1 MLEGL
6 IAGLGILT
14 NVNLILLTGCGVFFG
29 LFLGAMPGLTATL
42 GVALLLPLTFG
53 MDPVTGQAVLVGVF
67 VGGISGGLVSATLL
81 GVPGTPSSIATT
93 FDAFPMAK
101 QGHARRALNIGITS
115 SFIGGILSG
124 LILVLVSV
132 PLARV
137 ALAFS
142 PFEYFLIAVFGITII
157 VSMESQSKLKA
168 MFAAGMGLMMALVG
182 VAPID
187 GIDRFTQGTEW
198 MEQGFNLVPSLLGL
212 FVFSQLIDEVKNK
225 SEKTFFKLSSDE
237 KDSRFGLRQA
247 LKHWKDYIRNTLI
260 GAGLGI
266 LPGVGGA
273 IANFVC
279 YDQTKKASKYPEK
292 FGTGIPDGIIA
303 SETGNNATTAGAL
316 VPTMTLGIPGD
327 SVTAILLGGLMIHGI
342 QPGPLLFVDQK
353 SFVYGIFIAFFI
365 ANFFMLFIQRSMGIR
380 LFLFALR
387 APKPYLIP
395 IVMVMCISGVYAI
408 SNQIADVWVFLL
420 FGIIG
425 LVMKKCGFSVQA
437 IVLGIILGPL
447 IEKNLRTSLMYSDG
461 SYLHFFTRPICIG
474 ILVVTLLSLWFS
486 LRLASKASKLEH
498 QEAVEEVGE
507 GS

>member
-1 MLEGL
+1 MLEGI

-14 NVNLILLTGCGVFFG
+14 DVNMILLIGCGVFFG

-53 MDPVTGQAVLVGVF
+53 MDPITGQAVLIGVF

-101 QGHARRALNIGITS
+101 QGHARRALNIGINS
-115 SFIGGILSG
+115 SFLGGTMSG
-124 LILVLVSV
+124 VILVLVSV
-132 PLARV
+132 QLASV

-168 MFAAGMGLMMALVG
+168 MFAAGLGLMLSMVG

-187 GIDRFTQGTEW
+187 GVDRFTQGTDW
-198 MEQGFNLVPSLLGL
+198 MMQGFNLVPSLLGL
-212 FVFSQLIDEVKNK
+212 FVFPQLVNEVKNK
-225 SEKTFFKLSSDE
+225 SEKTFFKLDPNEADSS
-237 KDSRFGLRQA
+237 FGPKKMI
-247 LKHWKDYIRNTLI
+247 KHWKDYIRNTLI

-279 YDQTKKASKYPEK
+279 YDQTKKASKHPEK

-303 SETGNNATTAGAL
+303 SETGNNAMTAGAL
-316 VPTMTLGIPGD
+316 IPTMTLGIPGD
-327 SVTAILLGGLMIHGI
+327 AVTAVLLGGLMIHGI

-353 SFVYGIFIAFFI
+353 VFVYSIFIAYFV
-365 ANFFMLFIQRSMGIR
+365 ANIFMLVIQRTMGIR

-387 APKPYLIP
+387 APKTYLIP
-395 IVMVMCISGVYAI
+395 IVMVMCISGVYAL
-408 SNQIADVWVFLL
+408 SNQVADVWVFLL
-420 FGIIG
+420 FGVIG
-425 LVMKKCGFSVQA
+425 LVMKKYGFSIQA
-437 IVLGIILGPL
+437 TVLGIILGPL

-461 SYLHFFTRPICIG
+461 SYLDFFCRPICIG
-474 ILVVTLLSLWFS
+474 ILVVTVVSLWFS
-486 LRLASKASKLEH
+486 YRLASKASQLKRKDPD
-498 QEAVEEVGE
+498 EAVEEK
-507 GS
+507 S

>member
-6 IAGLGILT
+6 IAGLGVLT
-14 NVNLILLTGCGVFFG
+14 NINIVLLTGAGVFFG

-53 MDPVTGQAVLVGVF
+53 MDPITGQAVLIGVF

-101 QGHARRALNIGITS
+101 QGHARRALNIGINS
-115 SFIGGILSG
+115 SFIGGTLSG
-124 LILVLVSV
+124 VILVLVSIQ
-132 PLARV
+132 LARV

-142 PFEYFLIAVFGITII
+142 PFEYFLIALFGITII

-168 MFAAGMGLMMALVG
+168 MFAAGLGLMLSMVG
-182 VAPID
+182 VSPID
-187 GIDRFTQGTEW
+187 GVDRFTQGTDW
-198 MEQGFNLVPSLLGL
+198 MMQGFNLVPSLLGL
-212 FVFSQLIDEVKNK
+212 FVFPQLVNEVKNK
-225 SEKTFFKLSSDE
+225 SESTFFKLAPDE
-237 KDSRFGLRQA
+237 KDARFGLGQM

-292 FGTGIPDGIIA
+292 FGSGIPDGIIA
-303 SETGNNATTAGAL
+303 SETGNNAMTAGAL
-316 VPTMTLGIPGD
+316 IPTMTLGIPGD
-327 SVTAILLGGLMIHGI
+327 AVTAVLLGGLMIHGI

-353 SFVYGIFIAFFI
+353 AFVYGIFIAYFI
-365 ANFFMLFIQRSMGIR
+365 ANIFMLVIQRTMGIR

-395 IVMVMCISGVYAI
+395 IVMVMCISGVYAL
-408 SNQIADVWVFLL
+408 SNQVADVWVFLL
-420 FGIIG
+420 FGVIG
-425 LVMKKCGFSVQA
+425 LVMKEFGFSIQA
-437 IVLGIILGPL
+437 TVLGIILGPL
-447 IEKNLRTSLMYSDG
+447 IEKNLRTALMYSDG
-461 SYLHFFTRPICIG
+461 SYLDFFSRPICIG
-474 ILVVTLLSLWFS
+474 ILAVTGISLWFS
-486 LRLASKASKLEH
+486 FRLAKRASRMGKEKSQKPAKAAS
-498 QEAVEEVGE
+498 
-507 GS
+507 